1 MGATTIKQLEI
12 RPETTWAE
20 LDTATGIPAAAS
32 GLTGWETVEFIDAA
46 QVTVLG
52 ETKQDPGSAARAGFY
67 QNPPEPLIGTP
78 PEYESPK
85 SGSMTLDFYLRPSGG
100 GAINVGL
107 RRLFGT
113 RMALTDANSPS
124 EENISSYTSSSTGS
138 TLTMG
143 SATALAAGDTVI
155 ILPDGGGV
163 VYYAHVMT
171 ASGTT
176 VLVTPALPTGLA
188 LEYLIKLST
197 WTVPTAGGD
206 PVYNG
211 TSSPSVTL
219 RATGAGW
226 QSIAYGCTLTA
237 LTITGTGDD
246 TRAIHCTAT
255 IDLAYVRDD
264 FSATHTP
271 APATSHHGGAIEHSL
286 GSPLSA
292 GADISAAAML
302 TADDAGDAID
312 TRLPGACVDEWTLTM
327 TWTTDQL
334 TCGSYYI
341 GRGPLEASALELTLT
356 TTLARAAAGVNSTV
370 SLIGEV
376 KGQWEAAALRTLVL
390 GFDAPAE
397 DGQANRGS
405 GGCIMLTAAGIQDG
419 SFLTVDEGKGF
430 QRVAVTW
437 TMGPYGRH
445 SAADN
450 NSFILALN

>member
-20 LDTATGIPAAAS
+20 LDTATGLPVAAS
-32 GLTGWETVEFIDAA
+32 GLTGWETVEFIDAS

-52 ETKQDPGSAARAGFY
+52 ETKQDDGSAARAGFY
-67 QNPPEPLIGTP
+67 VNPPEPLIGPP
-78 PEYESPK
+78 PEYEAPK

-100 GAINVGL
+100 GSINAGL

-113 RMALTDANSPS
+113 RMALADAGGPA
-124 EENISSYTSSSTGS
+124 EEQIASYASSSTGS
-138 TLTMG
+138 TLTM
-143 SATALAAGDTVI
+143 SAATALAAGDTVI

-176 VLVTPALPTGLA
+176 VLVTPALPSGLG

-219 RATGAGW
+219 RATGDGW

-237 LTITGTGDD
+237 LTITGTGSD
-246 TRAIHCTAT
+246 TRAVHCTAT

-264 FSATHTP
+264 FNATFKP

-292 GADISAAAML
+292 GADVSVSAML
-302 TADDAGDAID
+302 TADDTGDAID
-312 TRLPGACVDEWTLTM
+312 TQLPGACVDEWTLTM
-327 TWTTDQL
+327 SWTTDQL
-334 TCGSYYI
+334 TCGSYYL
-341 GRGPLEASALELTLT
+341 GRGPLEASALELTLA

-370 SLIGEV
+370 SLIGELE
-376 KGQWEAAALRTLVL
+376 GQWDFAALRTLVL

-445 SAADN
+445 SAATN